1 MRYII
6 SFLLT
11 SAAALPALAEVPD
24 VVTDIPPVH
33 SLAAAVMG
41 DLGTPVLLLDRGASP
56 HGFQLR
62 PSQMETVAGADLIL
76 WVGPQLSPW
85 LEKALSA
92 RSGGA
97 DALAL
102 LDAPG
107 TYRQDFAAEGDD
119 DHGHDHVHA
128 ESEGH
133 DDHDHD
139 HDADHDHAD
148 AHDHDHADDH
158 GHSHTGLDPHAW
170 LDPQNGRLWT
180 QLIATELSRLDPE
193 NAATYAA
200 NAEAAVAAIDAADAQ
215 AAALLAPVKDRPFIA
230 FHDAYGYFTA
240 HYGLTM
246 AGTVAA
252 GDAAAPGA
260 RHLAELREAG
270 AACLFPEAQ
279 HDPVLIT
286 QLAEATG
293 ATVGGALDPEG
304 STLEPGPALYP
315 QMILTLAGT
324 IAACA
329 P

>member
-6 SFLLT
+6 SLLLT
-11 SAAALPALAEVPD
+11 STAALPAFAEVPD

-62 PSQMETVAGADLIL
+62 PSQMEAVAGADLIL

-107 TYRQDFAAEGDD
+107 TYRQDFAAQDD
-119 DHGHDHVHA
+119 DDHDHGHDHAHT
-128 ESEGH
+128 EDEGH

-139 HDADHDHAD
+139 ADHDDDHDHA
-148 AHDHDHADDH
+148 HADDDDH
-158 GHSHTGLDPHAW
+158 GHTHTGLDPHAW

-180 QLIATELSRLDPE
+180 QLIAAELSRLDPE

-200 NAEAAVAAIDAADAQ
+200 NAEAAIAAIDTADAE

-252 GDAAAPGA
+252 GDAATPGA

-286 QLAEATG
+286 QLAEATS
-293 ATVGGALDPEG
+293 AAVGGALDPEG
-304 STLEPGPALYP
+304 STFDPGPALYP
-315 QMILTLAGT
+315 GMILALART
-324 IAACA
+324 IAACGT
-329 P
+329 